1 MVEPIKDYLKAKK
14 KQEDYLKLDEQD
26 KKIYSILEK
35 IAEEKDSE
43 ENLIS
48 ICPEEIIEK
57 SNGINYNLREIKK
70 SLYWLYINYK
80 IEMKDNQYFYKDKY
94 N

>member
-26 KKIYSILEK
+26 KTVYSILEK
-35 IAEEKDSE
+35 ILKEKNSKED
-43 ENLIS
+43 LIS
-48 ICPEEIIEK
+48 IHPEEIIEK
-57 SNGINYNLREIKK
+57 VNGYDYNLREIKK
-70 SLYWLYINYK
+70 SLYWLYLNNK
-80 IEMKDNQYFYKDKY
+80 IEMKDNQYFYKSRH